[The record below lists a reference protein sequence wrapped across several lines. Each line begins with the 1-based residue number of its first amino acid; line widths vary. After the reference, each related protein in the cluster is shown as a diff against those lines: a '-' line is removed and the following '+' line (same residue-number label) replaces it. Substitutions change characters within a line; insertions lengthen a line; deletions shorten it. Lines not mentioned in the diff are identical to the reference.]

1 MRLRYALAPLVQQ
14 LALLSGMLVLLVFL
28 GLQPLPVS
36 ADSPSFVRI
45 INASPDVATVD
56 VFVDGARL
64 VGNTTF
70 ATVTDYL
77 QLPPGHNKVQAALI
91 GRGIGAVAISQ
102 TLSVRAGIAYTVA
115 ALGTKA
121 TGFSLK
127 VFVDNNV
134 MASGMA
140 KVRIYHLS
148 PRIGF
153 VSAAVGG
160 KTVVKNLSYPH
171 AS

>member
-1 MRLRYALAPLVQQ
+1 MGMRLRYTLGRLVRQ
-14 LALLSGMLVLLVFL
+14 LALVSGMLTFLVFL
-28 GLQPLPVS
+28 GMRPLPVF

-64 VGNTTF
+64 VGNTAF

-77 QLPPGHNKVQAALI
+77 QLPPGHHKVQAAFI
-91 GRGIGAVAISQ
+91 GREIGAVAISQ

-134 MASGMA
+134 M
-140 KVRIYHLS
+140 
-148 PRIGF
+148 
-153 VSAAVGG
+153 
-160 KTVVKNLSYPH
+160 
-171 AS
+171 